1 MNDAFDF
8 GLILKGLRK
17 EKGWTQEELAN
28 KINKES
34 SIISRYEKNLQSP
47 TFDTV
52 RAFSALFNVSMDY
65 LSGMERQSNIST
77 IGLNEK
83 QRNIITQLIEQF
95 REHNEITSKQL
106 TDKQSCLLGQI
117 LAEFLK

>member
-95 REHNEITSKQL
+95 RERNEITSKQL
-106 TDKQSCLLGQI
+106 TDKQSCLLGRI

>member
-17 EKGWTQEELAN
+17 EKGWTQEEPAN

-34 SIISRYEKNLQSP
+34 SIISRYEKNQQSP

-52 RAFSALFNVSMDY
+52 RAFSALLNVSMDY
-65 LSGMERQSNIST
+65 LSGMERQSNISA

-95 REHNEITSKQL
+95 REHNVITSKQL

-117 LAEFLK
+117 LTEFLK

>member
-47 TFDTV
+47 TFNTV

-77 IGLNEK
+77 VGLNEK

-95 REHNEITSKQL
+95 RERNEITSKQL
-106 TDKQSCLLGQI
+106 TDKQSCLLGRI

>member
-77 IGLNEK
+77 VGLNEK

-95 REHNEITSKQL
+95 RERNEITRKQL
-106 TDKQSCLLGQI
+106 TDKQSCLLGRI

>member
-77 IGLNEK
+77 VGLNEK

-95 REHNEITSKQL
+95 RERNEITSKQL

>member
-52 RAFSALFNVSMDY
+52 RAFSALFSVSMDY

-77 IGLNEK
+77 VGLNEK

-95 REHNEITSKQL
+95 RERNEITSKQL
-106 TDKQSCLLGQI
+106 TDKQSCLLGRI

>member
-34 SIISRYEKNLQSP
+34 SIICK
-47 TFDTV
+47 
-52 RAFSALFNVSMDY
+52 AL
-65 LSGMERQSNIST
+65 L
-77 IGLNEK
+77 
-83 QRNIITQLIEQF
+83 LI
-95 REHNEITSKQL
+95 R
-106 TDKQSCLLGQI
+106 
-117 LAEFLK
+117 

>member
-95 REHNEITSKQL
+95 RERNEVASRQL

>member
-95 REHNEITSKQL
+95 REHNVITSKQL
-106 TDKQSCLLGQI
+106 TYKQSCLLGQI

>member
-95 REHNEITSKQL
+95 RERNEITSKQL

>member
-34 SIISRYEKNLQSP
+34 SMISRYEKNQQSP

-65 LSGMERQSNIST
+65 LSGMEQQSNISA

-95 REHNEITSKQL
+95 REHNVITRKQL
-106 TDKQSCLLGQI
+106 IDKQSCLLGQI

>member
-65 LSGMERQSNIST
+65 LSGMERQSNISA

-95 REHNEITSKQL
+95 REHNVITRKQL
-106 TDKQSCLLGQI
+106 IDKQSCLLGQI

>member
-34 SIISRYEKNLQSP
+34 SIISRYEKNQQSP

-65 LSGMERQSNIST
+65 LSGMERQSNISA

-95 REHNEITSKQL
+95 REHNVITSKQL
-106 TDKQSCLLGQI
+106 IDKQSCLLGQI

>member
-8 GLILKGLRK
+8 GLILKRLRK

-34 SIISRYEKNLQSP
+34 SIISRNEKNLQRP

-52 RAFSALFNVSMDY
+52 RAFSDIFNVSMDY

-95 REHNEITSKQL
+95 REHNVITSKQL

>member
-34 SIISRYEKNLQSP
+34 SMISRYEKNQQSP

-65 LSGMERQSNIST
+65 LSGMERQSNISA

-95 REHNEITSKQL
+95 REHNVITRKQL
-106 TDKQSCLLGQI
+106 IDKQSCLLGQI

>member
-34 SIISRYEKNLQSP
+34 SMISRYEKNQQSP

-95 REHNEITSKQL
+95 REHNVITRKQL
-106 TDKQSCLLGQI
+106 IDKQSCLLGQI

>member
-1 MNDAFDF
+1 MNDACDF

-47 TFDTV
+47 TFNTV

-77 IGLNEK
+77 VGLNEK

-95 REHNEITSKQL
+95 RERNDITSKQL
-106 TDKQSCLLGQI
+106 TDKQSCLLGRI

>member
-95 REHNEITSKQL
+95 RERNEITNKQL
-106 TDKQSCLLGQI
+106 TDEQSCLLGRI

>member
-77 IGLNEK
+77 VGLNEK

-95 REHNEITSKQL
+95 RERNEITSKQL
-106 TDKQSCLLGQI
+106 TDKQSCLLGRI

>member
-34 SIISRYEKNLQSP
+34 SMISRYEKNQQSP

-65 LSGMERQSNIST
+65 LSGMERQSNISA
-77 IGLNEK
+77 IGLKEK
-83 QRNIITQLIEQF
+83 QRNIITQLIEKF
-95 REHNEITSKQL
+95 REHNVITRKQL
-106 TDKQSCLLGQI
+106 IDKQSCLLGQI

>member
-8 GLILKGLRK
+8 GLILKRLRK

-95 REHNEITSKQL
+95 REHNVITSKQL
-106 TDKQSCLLGQI
+106 TDKQSCLLSQI